1 MNQIFESLKDN
12 EVITFNN
19 DSIRKY
25 LSLPPTCL
33 VKDVKNAIAQ
43 KAYEDQEKA
52 KELLEGIN
60 CEVLQFSKQGWKT
73 GKIKISIEFLADD

>member
-1 MNQIFESLKDN
+1 MTANFEILQDN

-19 DSIRKY
+19 DGIRKY

-43 KAYEDQEKA
+43 KTCEEPEKSQEI
-52 KELLEGIN
+52 LEGIS
-60 CEVLQFSKQGWKT
+60 CEVLQFSQQGWKT
-73 GKIKISIEFLADD
+73 GKIKISVEFLEDH